1 MVKWE
6 QENSKRLGHM
16 KPVIIKREYEGEF
29 NKQLDDI
36 SSETVSEF
44 IPKARVMTGCTAID
58 SNNELSSLISTM
70 YQ

>member
-16 KPVIIKREYEGEF
+16 KPVLIKWEYEGDF
-29 NKQLDDI
+29 KQKIDDI

-44 IPKARVMTGCTAID
+44 IPKARVITGCTAID

-70 YQ
+70 Y